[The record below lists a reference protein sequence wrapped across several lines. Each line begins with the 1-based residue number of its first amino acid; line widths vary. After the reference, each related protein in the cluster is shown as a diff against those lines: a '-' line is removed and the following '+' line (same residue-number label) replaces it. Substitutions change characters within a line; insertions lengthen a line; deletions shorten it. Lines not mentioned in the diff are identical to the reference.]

1 MTVLPFDELNKL
13 EESIGIHFE
22 DGKIRSKQDC
32 EDIID
37 EMLDLFL
44 LAYANGQEQTNADLS
59 SNVTSDLDDVMD
71 TIDKKIEGKT
81 WRDRVWQHFE
91 EGGTQADIARII
103 ETEAHRDSNEAAY
116 KTATKAGAKTKT
128 WHCMMLESSR
138 DQHIF
143 LDGVIA
149 PIDGY
154 FYTYTG
160 AKAKFPGE
168 FGEAENDCNCLCW
181 VSYSK

>member
-1 MTVLPFDELNKL
+1 MSLMPFDELNTLK
-13 EESIGIHFE
+13 ESIGIHFE

-44 LAYANGQEQTNADLS
+44 LAYANGQEQTNEELS
-59 SNVTSDLDDVMD
+59 SNVTSSLDEVMD
-71 TIDKKIEGKT
+71 VVDKKIEGKT

-91 EGGTQADIARII
+91 DGGTQADIERII

-116 KTATKAGAKTKT
+116 TTATKAGAKTKT
-128 WHCMMLESSR
+128 WHCLLLPTSR
-138 DQHIF
+138 DSHVF
-143 LDGVIA
+143 LDNVSA

-154 FYTYTG
+154 FYSINGGQTQ
-160 AKAKFPGE
+160 FPGE
-168 FGEAENDCNCLCW
+168 WGIAEEDVNCLCFLT
-181 VSYSK
+181 YSK